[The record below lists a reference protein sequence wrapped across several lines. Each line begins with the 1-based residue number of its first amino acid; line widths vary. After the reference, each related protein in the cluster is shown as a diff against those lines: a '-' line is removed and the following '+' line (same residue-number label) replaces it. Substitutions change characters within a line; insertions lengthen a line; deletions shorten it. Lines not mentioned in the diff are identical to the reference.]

1 MCQVKA
7 MKGVG
12 GSSERLHSSS
22 SGPNQWEV
30 VAMDYVDL
38 NDLVPQ
44 VFCHKSFVLPTCD
57 IHSKIWFGFLLGSNF
72 VQVDDA
78 RLEGDHERVE
88 VTSTLPFEINL
99 QN

>member
-1 MCQVKA
+1 

-12 GSSERLHSSS
+12 GSAERLHSS

-44 VFCHKSFVLPTCD
+44 VFCLSGH
-57 IHSKIWFGFLLGSNF
+57 IHQINCF
-72 VQVDDA
+72 D
-78 RLEGDHERVE
+78 E
-88 VTSTLPFEINL
+88 TSY
-99 QN
+99 